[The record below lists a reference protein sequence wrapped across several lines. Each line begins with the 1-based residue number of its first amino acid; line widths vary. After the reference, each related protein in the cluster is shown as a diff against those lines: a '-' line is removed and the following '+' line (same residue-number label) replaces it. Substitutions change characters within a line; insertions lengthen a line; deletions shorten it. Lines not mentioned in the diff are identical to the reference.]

1 MAQLWMPYQ
10 KATRK
15 EKYDICRLSDETL
28 GIINEMLNIMVER
41 IQNGNRD
48 MGILSGGRVM

>member
-1 MAQLWMPYQ
+1 MPSQ

-15 EKYDICRLSDETL
+15 ERYDIFKLSEETL
-28 GIINEMLNIMVER
+28 GIIREMLNIMVER

-48 MGILSGGRVM
+48 MGIRFPGRVI